1 METASTSKEEDSA
14 RATYARGYQPLLQED
29 PEISVTH
36 GPRNTVPEQPVVMQT
51 LPPYTPEQQS
61 SQYTPAPQ
69 SFNPPQQSSSNVVV
83 VNQPS
88 ASQPT
93 VVEVEP
99 NDHLI
104 FAVISFIICCLLGNW
119 FAIIF
124 LIPAFF
130 LSQMASNANN
140 SGNYVKGRRLAKIS
154 FAFIMFTYIAFITT
168 FIIVIGT
175 AVIMAVIITVAN
187 E

>member
-104 FAVISFIICCLLGNW
+104 FAIVSFIICSLLCNW
-119 FAIIF
+119 FALIF
-124 LIPAFF
+124 LIPALF
-130 LSQMASNANN
+130 LSQTASNANN

-154 FAFIMFTYIAFITT
+154 FAFIMFTYITFITT
-168 FIIVIGT
+168 FIIVIGAAVTT
-175 AVIMAVIITVAN
+175 AVITTVTDK
-187 E
+187 